1 MNPKYDH
8 ENFDIVKAVKY
19 YKNFVNTY
27 EDYEFL
33 FDTTFIED
41 MLYGIGVSIDKDKY
55 SWASGYK
62 EFLKYLKNLIDKRIK
77 RHEK

>member
-1 MNPKYDH
+1 MNPKHDH
-8 ENFDIVKAVKY
+8 ENFDIVKAVEY

-27 EDYEFL
+27 KDDQFL

-55 SWASGYK
+55 TWADGYL
-62 EFLKYLKNLIDKRIK
+62 EFLKYLINLIDERIK
-77 RHEK
+77 RREK